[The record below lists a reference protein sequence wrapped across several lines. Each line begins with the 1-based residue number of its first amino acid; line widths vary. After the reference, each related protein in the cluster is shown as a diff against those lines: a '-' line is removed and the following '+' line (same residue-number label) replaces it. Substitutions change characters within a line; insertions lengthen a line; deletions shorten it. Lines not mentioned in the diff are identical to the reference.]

1 MALILNDK
9 HIPSQWLPNT
19 APPKSYIPVIS
30 PARGPIALWLQ
41 VSWLFTRKYWRTRA
55 FHLANETL
63 SPTRGESDRRG
74 HPVPWLSPVWPSSPT
89 SLICRWHLLCCWLTV
104 SSSLPVWLS
113 LGEEKAWHVLLI
125 WCAIVE
131 LSGLRTW
138 QLWGQQTHSH
148 PVSGKKKSLLTLSTQ
163 TGIRQDEFLLL
174 CD

>member
-1 MALILNDK
+1 M

-30 PARGPIALWLQ
+30 PARGHIALWLQ

-55 FHLANETL
+55 SHLANETL

-104 SSSLPVWLS
+104 SSSLPDLIVPGWGEGMTCAPDLVCHCRTIWPQDLAA
-113 LGEEKAWHVLLI
+113 LGPTDTQSSSQWEK
-125 WCAIVE
+125 
-131 LSGLRTW
+131 
-138 QLWGQQTHSH
+138 
-148 PVSGKKKSLLTLSTQ
+148 K
-163 TGIRQDEFLLL
+163 EFANVVNTNGN
-174 CD
+174 